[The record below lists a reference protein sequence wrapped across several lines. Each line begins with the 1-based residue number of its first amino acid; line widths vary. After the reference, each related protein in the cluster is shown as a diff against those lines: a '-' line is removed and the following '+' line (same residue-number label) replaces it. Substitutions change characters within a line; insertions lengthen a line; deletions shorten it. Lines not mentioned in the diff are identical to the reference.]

1 MGICVKVLF
10 NCNRRINVSCA
21 ICRKQAELLERLTAY
36 YSKNTGQKEG
46 SDVGRDAVDRRKSV
60 DSMTTIS
67 MHTAVTT
74 PLPPHPKHKR
84 SSLEGQ
90 SSNAGSRKKK
100 AVPDRV
106 KAGGTRAG
114 VPWGKVALLLV
125 VSGIAMALVPY
136 CREHR
141 CADEALEKVKSIE
154 WSQLM
159 KGSEWMKSRTWM
171 MGQWEKVS
179 SMAMWG
185 NVKEAYD
192 GALAKGRYI
201 YHVSKVHARLVAD
214 KIKDLLA
221 DGIERMQHMVSTSGC
236 MHVFFMMIIHA
247 NVLLISLLVQLEDKT
262 VLEGQSTVN
271 KKLTQLNSAVLES
284 ITGNLKDSSWGSVKS
299 SIEDIWALEKI
310 AETKVGNLL
319 IIVCFV
325 F

>member
-1 MGICVKVLF
+1 MC
-10 NCNRRINVSCA
+10 CSCA
-21 ICRKQAELLERLTAY
+21 ICRKQAELLERLKTY
-36 YSKNTGQKEG
+36 YSESTGKDKG
-46 SDVGRDAVDRRKSV
+46 SDAVDRRKSV

-106 KAGGTRAG
+106 KGRGSRAG
-114 VPWGKVALLLV
+114 FSWGKVAMLVV

-141 CADEALEKVKSIE
+141 CADKALEKVKSVD

-159 KGSEWMKSRTWM
+159 KGSEWLKSSTWV

-185 NVKEAYD
+185 TVKEAYD
-192 GALAKGRYI
+192 GALVKGRYM
-201 YHVSKVHARLVAD
+201 YHVSRVHGRLVAD
-214 KIKDLLA
+214 KMKDLVA
-221 DGIERMQHMVSTSGC
+221 DGIERMQHMVSN
-236 MHVFFMMIIHA
+236 MVFVCTYILMISFMLMSCFFLFLCSSKTRRYQT
-247 NVLLISLLVQLEDKT
+247 VRVQ
-262 VLEGQSTVN
+262 
-271 KKLTQLNSAVLES
+271 S
-284 ITGNLKDSSWGSVKS
+284 IRN
-299 SIEDIWALEKI
+299 
-310 AETKVGNLL
+310 
-319 IIVCFV
+319 
-325 F
+325 